1 MKQPFIRLQL
11 FPHSDVPLHQ
21 QTSRNKPFL
30 FNPVEHDIVLGT
42 VLRVGRKV
50 DRSYNA
56 ASGASPATRDSN
68 LLLGAES
75 CKQCLTIHYCISDP
89 ASPTRLQ
96 SDSSS
101 VQQDS
106 TANSLY
112 VAFRSKVVSRTHAEI
127 WVGRDG
133 QWKESRPYLLKS
145 GDVIQLGVDYQGR
158 SEGSFS
164 LLLALLPLQ
173 VRNSALGTGY
183 MFQCP
188 MCRQVA
194 NLDASTATEMDDASI
209 IIEHEQHLIHGL
221 SESTSD
227 AFAINSTSD
236 LTSNMYAAPS
246 SSSVIDHEGTSSSNH
261 VVGLAEDNTELEV
274 GSPTSVHASHTLAR
288 KPKSVIAAISRSDSE
303 FTHVATDGPSTLSN
317 SANRASNGDS
327 SSQDTSPNGA
337 SEATMPMTIPT
348 VLL

>member
-1 MKQPFIRLQL
+1 
-11 FPHSDVPLHQ
+11 
-21 QTSRNKPFL
+21 
-30 FNPVEHDIVLGT
+30 
-42 VLRVGRKV
+42 
-50 DRSYNA
+50 
-56 ASGASPATRDSN
+56 
-68 LLLGAES
+68 
-75 CKQCLTIHYCISDP
+75 
-89 ASPTRLQ
+89 
-96 SDSSS
+96 
-101 VQQDS
+101 
-106 TANSLY
+106 
-112 VAFRSKVVSRTHAEI
+112 
-127 WVGRDG
+127 
-133 QWKESRPYLLKS
+133 
-145 GDVIQLGVDYQGR
+145 
-158 SEGSFS
+158 
-164 LLLALLPLQ
+164 
-173 VRNSALGTGY
+173 

-348 VLL
+348 RTTLNHLGHLPERFDAMSATTPPNNTMSVPLSTNVSTSGSEPATALRQAHPNSTNPLPASFSNLSSALARGDRSAANVAIDTYGKALADLLGETHNTLSNEDLKALKERLIQSLLPRQHE